1 MSSNL
6 LVFNCGSSSL
16 TYRVYEAGDG
26 GELSP
31 LAAGKAHHV
40 GTVTQERA
48 YLSHSMGGETVKDVR
63 PLPEGLA
70 PLPEG
75 LAPLPEGLAP
85 LPSHRDAA
93 AAVLEY
99 LRRSGLRIDAIGHRF
114 VTDGG
119 RFPHAV
125 AITDATLPEVEACN
139 RLAPL
144 HNPTSMSVIYLCR
157 AELPDVLQYAVFD
170 TAFHATMPEVAWR
183 YALPL
188 ELADR
193 FGYRKF
199 GAHGLSYQY
208 VTGEVSRVLRRP
220 IEDLK
225 IIACHLGTGGS
236 SVAAIDG
243 GRSVETSMGFT
254 PLPGLVMSTRSGDV
268 DPAIVL
274 SLIGEHGYTPE
285 AVDRLLN
292 RESGLIGVS
301 GASSD
306 LLELLRLA
314 DEQGDRRAALAVA
327 MYIHRLKLYIGAYAA
342 VLGGFDALAFTDSIG
357 VAGWQVRERAC
368 ASLGWCGVILDG
380 EANRRAPVDAAAIVS
395 AAESRVTVMSIPTDE
410 ELMIARAGVGL
421 LGAAG
426 A

>member
-26 GELSP
+26 GQLSP
-31 LAAGKAHHV
+31 VAAGKAHHV
-40 GTVTQERA
+40 GTVTQEAA
-48 YLSHSMGGETVKDVR
+48 YLTHNTGAETEKDVR
-63 PLPEGLA
+63 
-70 PLPEG
+70 
-75 LAPLPEGLAP
+75 P

-93 AAVLEY
+93 AAVLEH
-99 LRRSGLRIDAIGHRF
+99 LQRRGLRVDAIGHRF

-144 HNPTSMSVIYLCR
+144 HNPTSMSVISLCR
-157 AELPDVLQYAVFD
+157 AELPHVLQYAVFD
-170 TAFHATMPEVAWR
+170 TAFHATLPEVAWR

-193 FGYRKF
+193 FGFRKF

-208 VTGEVSRVLRRP
+208 VTGEVGRVLDRP
-220 IEDLK
+220 IADLK

-274 SLIGEHGYTPE
+274 ALIREHGYTPE

-306 LLELLRLA
+306 LLELIRLA
-314 DEQGDRRAALAVA
+314 DEQGDRRAELAVA

-342 VLGGFDALAFTDSIG
+342 VLEGFDVLAFTDSIG

-368 ASLGWCGVILDG
+368 ASLGWCGVVLEL
-380 EANRRAPVDAAAIVS
+380 EANRRAPADAAAIVS
-395 AAESRVTVMSIPTDE
+395 AAGSRVTVMSIPTDE

-421 LGAAG
+421 LGG
-426 A
+426 